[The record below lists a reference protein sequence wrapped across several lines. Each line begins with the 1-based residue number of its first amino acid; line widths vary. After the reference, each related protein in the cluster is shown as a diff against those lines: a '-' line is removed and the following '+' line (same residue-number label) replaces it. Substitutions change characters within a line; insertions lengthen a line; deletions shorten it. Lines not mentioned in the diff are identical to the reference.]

1 MRSNM
6 KSIKSSDLLTHQHVL
21 NDPLH
26 QLFDA
31 VHAISVQGYDEDRRV
46 IYWNAGSEVL
56 YGYSKKEA
64 VGKKI
69 EDLIIPSF
77 MNNLVITA
85 HRDWVKKGIEIPASE
100 IILHNKNGDDVDVY
114 SSHVM
119 FTNQYNK
126 KQMYCIDID
135 LTDVRHAQAETILKQ
150 KMLDAVFETSPDL
163 FFLITDDGEIID
175 YHANNI
181 NSLYILPSQFIGEKM
196 ADILPK
202 EVADKFKINFD
213 KALQQ
218 KQETSFEYELV
229 TPDGVFY
236 FEARIN
242 HLPDHHQILGIIR
255 DITERQ
261 KSAQIIHQ
269 QAYFD
274 TLTLLPNRFLAL
286 DRLSQMLK
294 EAERNNEKAAV
305 LFLDLDDFKKVNESL
320 GHEAGDKLLI
330 AAANRLN
337 QALRKEDTI
346 GRLGGDEFIVLL
358 RDLKE
363 DHDALI
369 TAEKLLNIFRKPLSI
384 NSRELILTL
393 SIGISIYPE
402 NGNNASDLL
411 RNADIAMHQAKA
423 LGRNSCSF
431 FTEKM
436 NVTML
441 RRFDIEEQMHS
452 ALQRNEF
459 EVYYQ
464 PQLDVKNREIV
475 GAEALLRW
483 HNTNLG
489 HITPDEFI
497 PIAEQTGLIVSIG
510 KYVIQQALRFLN
522 EWQMSTQQQYTMA
535 VNLSPSQFRDKE
547 LFSFIKKNIADENL
561 LASNLEFEITEGV
574 LMTGQNYIE
583 EALTKFEQLGVKLS
597 MDDFGT
603 GYSSLS
609 YLRQYAFNVLKID
622 RSFIN
627 GIALNS
633 EDRNLVKATIAMAHS
648 LGLVVVAEGVEMK
661 EQLILLD
668 ELGCDIAQGYYFSK
682 PIPAKQF
689 IEFSNHYTH
698 DTKK

>member
-1 MRSNM
+1 M
-6 KSIKSSDLLTHQHVL
+6 KSIKTNNSLTHQHVL
-21 NDPLH
+21 TDPLH

-31 VHAISVQGYDEDRRV
+31 VNAISVQGYDQDRRV

-64 VGKKI
+64 LGEKI
-69 EDLIIPSF
+69 EDLIIPTF
-77 MNNLVITA
+77 MSNFVIAA
-85 HRDWVKKGIEIPASE
+85 HSDWLIKGIEIPASE
-100 IILHNKNGDDVDVY
+100 IILHDKNGDDVDVY

-135 LTDVRHAQAETILKQ
+135 LSELRQAQAKTILKEQ
-150 KMLDAVFETSPDL
+150 MLDAVFSASPDL
-163 FFLITDDGEIID
+163 FFLISEDGKVLD
-175 YHANNI
+175 YRANNI
-181 NSLYILPSQFIGEKM
+181 KSLFISPDQSIGQKM
-196 ADILPK
+196 LDVLPK
-202 EVADKFKINFD
+202 EVAEKFQIHFD
-213 KALQQ
+213 KVFQQ
-218 KQETSFEYELV
+218 QQESSFEYELAM
-229 TPDGVFY
+229 PDGISY

-242 HLPDHHQILGIIR
+242 HLPDQHQILGIIR
-255 DITERQ
+255 DITEQ
-261 KSAQIIHQ
+261 HKSSKIIRQ

-274 TLTLLPNRFLAL
+274 TLTLLPNRFLSL

-294 EAERNNEKAAV
+294 EAERNNEKTAV
-305 LFLDLDDFKKVNESL
+305 FFLDLDDFKKVNDSL
-320 GHEAGDKLLI
+320 GHEAGDKLLV

-337 QALRKEDTI
+337 QAIRKEDTI

-358 RDLKE
+358 RDLAE

-369 TAEKLLNIFRKPLSI
+369 IAEKLLNIFREPLRI
-384 NSRELILTL
+384 DGRELILTL
-393 SIGISIYPE
+393 SIGIAMYPE
-402 NGNNASDLL
+402 NGNSASELL
-411 RNADIAMHQAKA
+411 RNADIAMYQAKA

-431 FTEKM
+431 FTKKM

-441 RRFDIEEQMHS
+441 RRFDIEEQMHG
-452 ALQRNEF
+452 ALQRDEF

-464 PQLDVKNREIV
+464 PQLDVKNKKII

-483 HNTNLG
+483 HNTRLG

-510 KYVIQQALRFLN
+510 KYVIQQALKFLN
-522 EWQMSTQQQYTMA
+522 QWQNSTQQQYTMA

-547 LFSFIKKNIADENL
+547 LFNFVKKTLLGENILPE
-561 LASNLEFEITEGV
+561 SLELEITEGV
-574 LMTGQNYIE
+574 LMTGQSYIE
-583 EALTKFEQLGVKLS
+583 ETLTKFDQLGVQLS

-609 YLRQYAFNVLKID
+609 YLRQYAFDVLKID

-627 GIALNS
+627 GITLNN
-633 EDRNLVKATIAMAHS
+633 EDCNLVKATIAMAHS
-648 LGLVVVAEGVEMK
+648 LGLVVVAEGVEIN
-661 EQLILLD
+661 EQLVLLD

-689 IEFSNHYTH
+689 IEFVNHYKTN
-698 DTKK
+698 K